1 MADATAP
8 AAPAAPEVPKPEP
21 KDQLVTTEHSI
32 TVGGRALA
40 YTVTTGTIVLREETD
55 KKGEEGTS
63 DGHQPKASVF
73 FTAYTLKD
81 AGDMAKRPVTFSFNG
96 GPGSSSVWLHLGVLG
111 PKRVVMDEVGNLPPP
126 PYRLADNA
134 HTLLDAT
141 DLVFIDP
148 ISTGF
153 SRPVVGEKAKDF
165 HNFKKDI
172 ESVGDFI
179 RLYSSRYRRWLS
191 PKFLIGESYGT
202 TRAAGLS
209 GYLQERHGMYLNGLM
224 LISSV
229 LDFATLDFG
238 PTNDLPY
245 ILYLPSYTATAWYH
259 KRLAP
264 ELQKDLQATLRE
276 AEAFALDEYAP
287 ALFRGAALPD
297 AERKKIAK
305 KTARLTGLSADWIER
320 ANLRIEHLRFCKE
333 LLRSER
339 RTVGRLD
346 SRFTGIDRDA
356 VGESIAHDP
365 SMDNIMGPYTAV
377 FNDYVRGDLG
387 FESDLPYEILSFK
400 AHEQWRFAEHENR
413 FVEVAETLR
422 KSVSINPHLKVF
434 VANGYFDLATPYFAT
449 EYTFHHLELD
459 PTLRGN
465 VAMGYY
471 EGGHMMYIHE
481 PSLAQLKQDLAAFVK
496 GAIPQG

>member
-1 MADATAP
+1 MADAN
-8 AAPAAPEVPKPEP
+8 APAAPEAARPEP
-21 KDQLVTTEHSI
+21 RDQLVTTEHSI
-32 TVGGRALA
+32 TVGGRTLA
-40 YTVTTGTIVLREETD
+40 YTVTTGTIVLREESE
-55 KKGEEGTS
+55 KKGEEGAS
-63 DGHQPKASVF
+63 EGHQPKASVF
-73 FTAYTLKD
+73 FTAYTLQGAD
-81 AGDMAKRPVTFSFNG
+81 DVAKRPVTFSFNG

-134 HTLLDAT
+134 HTLLDTT

-148 ISTGF
+148 ISTGY
-153 SRPVVGEKAKDF
+153 SRPVVGEKAKEF
-165 HNFKKDI
+165 HTFKKDI

-179 RLYSSRYRRWLS
+179 RLYTTRYRRWLS

-209 GYLQERHGMYLNGLM
+209 GYLQDRHGMYLNGLM

-245 ILYLPSYTATAWYH
+245 VLYLPSYAATAWYH

-264 ELQKDLQATLRE
+264 ELQKDLRATLRE
-276 AEAFALDEYAP
+276 VEKFAFDEYAP
-287 ALFRGAALPD
+287 ALMKGAALPD
-297 AERKKIAK
+297 AERAK
-305 KTARLTGLSADWIER
+305 LAAKTARYTGLSAEWIER
-320 ANLRIEHLRFCKE
+320 ANLRIEIMRFTKE
-333 LLRSER
+333 LLRDQR

-356 VGESIAHDP
+356 AGESMGHDP
-365 SMDNIMGPYTAV
+365 SMVNIMGPYTAV
-377 FNDYVRGDLG
+377 FNEYVRGDLG
-387 FESDLPYEILSFK
+387 YESDLPYEILSFK
-400 AHEQWRFAEHENR
+400 TNEQWRFAEHENR

-422 KSVSINPHLKVF
+422 KAMTINPHLKVF

-471 EGGHMMYIHE
+471 EGGHMMYVHE
-481 PSLAQLKQDLAAFVK
+481 PSLARLKQDLAGFVK
-496 GAIPQG
+496 GAVPKA